1 MDLLD
6 NKARSPLY
14 LAVEANNFGV
24 AQILASNGAS
34 IVADDNRI
42 AKMLCLI
49 GYENDMAKL
58 RFLIQSD
65 CDIETGDYDKR
76 TIGHL
81 AAAEG
86 HVEMLK
92 FLATQSK
99 FNFDLRDRWNYSVLG
114 ELKDLEAKKMIEQL
128 VQERKGKSK
137 FTVPARN
144 RALSDNL
151 QKNSPSKPVA
161 AA

>member
-1 MDLLD
+1 MLD

-24 AQILASNGAS
+24 AKILAGKGAS
-34 IVADDNRI
+34 IIADDQRI
-42 AKMLCLI
+42 AKILCMI
-49 GYENDMAKL
+49 GFENDMDKL

-65 CDIETGDYDKR
+65 CDIEMGDYDKR

-92 FLATQSK
+92 YLATHSK

-114 ELKDLEAKKMIEQL
+114 ELKD
-128 VQERKGKSK
+128 
-137 FTVPARN
+137 
-144 RALSDNL
+144 
-151 QKNSPSKPVA
+151 
-161 AA
+161 